1 MSVNTHINQ
10 HNILVFVLEN
20 NTANAEGEIEKK
32 LLSMFN
38 FSLLL
43 LFIFLVCLIKRW
55 SESQMI
61 LKWNSKIDAEKNI
74 L

>member
-32 LLSMFN
+32 LLSTFN

>member
-10 HNILVFVLEN
+10 YDILVFVLEN

-32 LLSMFN
+32 LLSTLN